1 MNNLKD
7 TTIEQLIKLHNL
19 SKKNHIV
26 KINEEGKLENAPK
39 DNSFNLIEDLI
50 LENNDISR

>member
-50 LENNDISR
+50 LENNYISK